1 MERNSRVSIAIVI
14 QEETNYLLIFLKV
27 DGNAKFLESHT
38 RGQERSTKDT
48 NESIF
53 LPAQLNFN

>member
-1 MERNSRVSIAIVI
+1 MGRNSRVSIATVI

-27 DGNAKFLESHT
+27 DRNAKCLGSHT
-38 RGQERSTKDT
+38 RGQERSINDT
-48 NESIF
+48 NESIL